1 MFLSMLGATEN
12 FQVDYFLILGTT
24 MIYLGS
30 TNRFKHHIIV
40 TFDGVAMC
48 QNVALNVPKIVR
60 CTKNSTFTRLVLKKM
75 QHSTV

>member
-12 FQVDYFLILGTT
+12 FQVDYFVILVPT

-30 TNRFKHHIIV
+30 TNRFKHHIIA

-48 QNVALNVPKIVR
+48 QNVALNLLKIVR
-60 CTKNSTFTRLVLKKM
+60 CTKNSTFTRLVLR
-75 QHSTV
+75 